1 MIKLKIK
8 KSSFK
13 KMEDILNQTYEVF
26 EIKNSE
32 GEDVTFIDEYE
43 LQEMLE
49 DMYVSYLNIEE
60 EYKDFQQQVKD
71 NYKLIPYW
79 QQVGDDSKYHC

>member
-13 KMEDILNQTYEVF
+13 KIEDILNQTYEIF

-79 QQVGDDSKYHC
+79 QQVGDDPKYHC